1 MLTVF
6 VSGGDASQG
15 DIGVHSCGDGS
26 RAMLVPTATLTT
38 KVGPIHG
45 FSMDPGELVGAWCAF
60 LRWHVACQSKAF
72 MEIEPAQRR
81 LRVHLLGD
89 A

>member
-38 KVGPIHG
+38 KVGAIHG
-45 FSMDPGELVGAWCAF
+45 FSTDAGEPVEAWCAF
-60 LRWHVACQSKAF
+60 PSVAHCFSKHG
-72 MEIEPAQRR
+72 
-81 LRVHLLGD
+81 VHGD
-89 A
+89 RARSTTTPCALVG